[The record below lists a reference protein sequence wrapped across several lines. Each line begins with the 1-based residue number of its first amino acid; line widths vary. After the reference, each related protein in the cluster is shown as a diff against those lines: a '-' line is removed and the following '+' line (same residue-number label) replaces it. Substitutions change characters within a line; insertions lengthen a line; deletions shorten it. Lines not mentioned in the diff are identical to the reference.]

1 MENNSENNNYYMYL
15 RKSRK
20 DLEAEAHGEGETLLR
35 HEQLLL
41 SLAKR
46 LNLTI
51 TKTFR
56 EIVSGETIAAR
67 PEMQKLLLEVEQG
80 MCTGV
85 LVVEIER
92 LARGDTRDQ
101 GYIAEAFK
109 YSNTKI
115 ITPLKVYDPCDPS
128 DQEYFEF
135 SLFMSR
141 REYQTTRRRL
151 NRGRLQSVQ
160 EGKYVGSVA
169 PYGYQRKKLEREKG
183 FTLVPDPDEAPIVKL
198 IFEWFTG
205 VNTECIG
212 TSKIARKLNND
223 GVPTRKGGDWSP
235 ATIKGILEN
244 IVYIGKLYWD
254 RRKQEKSFE
263 DGIITISRPRSNNYT
278 IVDGLQE
285 PLIETEI
292 FNSAQQRLNNHAPR
306 VSNKAEIANPLAGI
320 VVCSQCNRN
329 MVRRPYGDRT
339 KYDTLM
345 CPNAACSTVSAP
357 LYLVEEKLLGLLNI
371 WLADYEPE
379 LIDSEAQSTPIKSEI
394 KLKKKMLLQKNNEL
408 EKVNMQRNNLHDL
421 LEQGIYTAEIFYSRS
436 ALLSQTEGTL
446 KDEISSLKKEIAY
459 LTAQECNKHNFA
471 PRCKYLIDNYSDLTI
486 ESKNQLLRELLEKV
500 VYTKTEKNKRG
511 EGTKPNFELEIFPR
525 VPQIKDYL

>member
-80 MCTGV
+80 MCAGV

-115 ITPLKVYDPCDPS
+115 ITPIKIYDPCDPS

-151 NRGRLQSVQ
+151 NRGRLQSVH

-169 PYGYQRKKLEREKG
+169 PYGYQRKKLEKEKG
-183 FTLVPDPDEAPIVKL
+183 FILVPDPDEAPIVKL

-205 VNTECIG
+205 VNSECIG
-212 TSKIARKLNND
+212 TSKIARKLNDN

-235 ATIKGILEN
+235 ATVRCILEN
-244 IVYIGKLYWD
+244 IVYIGKLYWE
-254 RRKQEKSFE
+254 RRKEEKSFE
-263 DGIITISRPRSNNYT
+263 DGVITVSRPRSNDYT
-278 IVDGLQE
+278 IVDGRQK
-285 PLIETEI
+285 PLIETDT
-292 FNSAQQRLNNHAPR
+292 FNSAQHLLNNHAPR
-306 VSNKAEIANPLAGI
+306 VTCKEKIANPLAGI
-320 VVCSQCNRN
+320 IVCSKCNRN
-329 MVRRPYGDRT
+329 LVRRPYSDRT

-357 LYLVEEKLLGLLNI
+357 LFLVEEKLLGLLNM

-379 LIDSEAQSTPIKSEI
+379 LPNPESQSTPIKSEI
-394 KLKKKMLLQKNNEL
+394 KLKKKILLQKRNEL
-408 EKVNMQRNNLHDL
+408 EKINMQRNNLHDL
-421 LEQGIYTAEIFYSRS
+421 LEQGVYTAEIFYSRS
-436 ALLSQTEGTL
+436 SLLSDTDRKL
-446 KDEISSLKKEIAY
+446 KEEIASLQKEIEY
-459 LTAQECNKHNFA
+459 LAAQECNKHNFA
-471 PRCKYLIDNYSDLTI
+471 PRCKYLIDNYADLSI
-486 ESKNQLLRELLEKV
+486 ENKNQLLRELLEKV